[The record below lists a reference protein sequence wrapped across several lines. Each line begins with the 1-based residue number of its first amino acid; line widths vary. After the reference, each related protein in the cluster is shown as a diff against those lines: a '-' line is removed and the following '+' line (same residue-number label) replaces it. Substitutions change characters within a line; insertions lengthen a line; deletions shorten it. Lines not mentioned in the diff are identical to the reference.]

1 MRIGQRVR
9 CHHRRAAL
17 GRADAPVELSSTC
30 ITLSLEDSNRSL
42 GEVTSTL
49 GQLGAFVCAVRV
61 SRLGGGLASASVD
74 MEVRDLQHLTECAA
88 MLLRLPAVRNVEL
101 EA

>member
-1 MRIGQRVR
+1 MSSRPDALKVYKPGGPRTTVRLSMLATPYLSAVASFPTTATSHAAAMRV
-9 CHHRRAAL
+9 C
-17 GRADAPVELSSTC
+17 SS
-30 ITLSLEDSNRSL
+30 
-42 GEVTSTL
+42 
-49 GQLGAFVCAVRV
+49 V
-61 SRLGGGLASASVD
+61 SANAGLASASVD

>member
-1 MRIGQRVR
+1 M
-9 CHHRRAAL
+9 
-17 GRADAPVELSSTC
+17 
-30 ITLSLEDSNRSL
+30 
-42 GEVTSTL
+42 
-49 GQLGAFVCAVRV
+49 CAVRV